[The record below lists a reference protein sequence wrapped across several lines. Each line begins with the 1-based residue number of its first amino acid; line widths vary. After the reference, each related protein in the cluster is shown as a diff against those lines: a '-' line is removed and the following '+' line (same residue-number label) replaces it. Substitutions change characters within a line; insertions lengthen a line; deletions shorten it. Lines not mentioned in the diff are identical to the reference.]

1 VYSQQMRAA
10 PRQDLYLWDEPRR
23 DRMGNQIC
31 NTLFF
36 REGVGY
42 TQDSTCF
49 VLDADQESPAGS
61 IRECDEGADHPV
73 GRGQIALE
81 LESLTLG
88 AGEQR
93 ERIPWSEIYSE
104 ELGKSSLP
112 SNFPAEVRTI
122 AYRSFS

>member
-1 VYSQQMRAA
+1 MCTASRCVR
-10 PRQDLYLWDEPRR
+10 RQGKISISGTSRGVIEWAIRLATRSSSVRGSATPKTRR
-23 DRMGNQIC
+23 V
-31 NTLFF
+31 LS
-36 REGVGY
+36 
-42 TQDSTCF
+42 STPTRR
-49 VLDADQESPAGS
+49 VPPAVFAN
-61 IRECDEGADHPV
+61 ADHPV